1 MSGDALVCHNWRVAA
16 PGTLRGEAVGE
27 GAAEHPVVHG
37 AGPAHQGLSRP
48 RCQ

>member
-16 PGTLRGEAVGE
+16 PGNLWGEAGG

-37 AGPAHQGLSRP
+37 SGPAHQGLSRP
-48 RCQ
+48 GCQ